1 MSIRKIFNIN
11 STTMIA
17 NYQNFKTRD
26 ILQLKSNLTSYPIE
40 KIKNITFPFLKTLLL
55 RNLFEKY

>member
-1 MSIRKIFNIN
+1 
-11 STTMIA
+11 MIA